1 MNKNNG
7 ILEFLKSST
16 DAYHAVE
23 AIRVRLVSEGYT
35 ELFEND
41 NWSLKDG
48 GKYFVIRGGASLI
61 AFNYGGGKRGFMI
74 SASHTDSPTFKLKP
88 SLESVGAYARLD
100 VEKYGSSIHYSW
112 LDRPLSLS
120 GRVAVKT
127 EKGIETRLV
136 NIDRDLLV
144 IPSVAIHLKS
154 TVNSGIELNPA
165 VDMLPL
171 LTSQDNSGALLALI
185 AKAAGTAPE
194 DILSHD
200 LYLYN
205 RQAPTYIGAESEYIL
220 SPRFDDLGCVYTALE
235 GFLAAKES
243 DALPVLAVFN
253 HEEIGSSSNHGA
265 ASTFIHDI
273 LSRMAGDSLDTM
285 LADTLMLSIDVAHAK
300 HPAHPELSDP
310 DNAPLL
316 NRGIA
321 VKYNANL
328 RYTTDAEGAAL
339 IRMICE
345 RAGVPSQSFASKADM
360 PCGSTLGTIAC
371 TRVAVL
377 CADIGLPQLSMHSS
391 CETAGA
397 DDVAYMTSAL
407 KMFYS
412 SSIKREGNNIL
423 LNCGKA

>member
-1 MNKNNG
+1 MKKNNG

-23 AIRVRLVSEGYT
+23 AIRVRLLSEGYT

-61 AFNYGGGKRGFMI
+61 VFNYTGGKSGFMI
-74 SASHTDSPTFKLKP
+74 TASHTDSPTFKLKP
-88 SLESVGAYARLD
+88 SLETCGAYTRLD
-100 VEKYGSSIHYSW
+100 TEKYGSTIHYSW
-112 LDRPLSLS
+112 LDRPLSVS
-120 GRVAVKT
+120 GRVTIKT
-127 EKGIETRLV
+127 EKGIKTRLI

-154 TVNSGIELNPA
+154 SVNSGIELNPA
-165 VDMLPL
+165 SDMLPL
-171 LTSQDNSGALLALI
+171 LTSQDKSGALLSLI
-185 AKAAGTAPE
+185 ASEAGAAPG

-235 GFLAAKES
+235 GFLMAEES
-243 DALPVLAVFN
+243 AALPVLAVFD
-253 HEEIGSSSNHGA
+253 HEEIGSSSAHGA
-265 ASTFIHDI
+265 ASSFLHDV

-285 LADTLMLSIDVAHAK
+285 LADSLMLSIDVAHAK

-310 DNAPLL
+310 NNAPIL
-316 NRGIA
+316 NGGIA
-321 VKYNANL
+321 VKHNANQ
-328 RYTTDAEGAAL
+328 RYTTNAESAAL
-339 IRMICE
+339 IRMICD
-345 RAGVPSQSFASKADM
+345 RAGVPSQSFASRADM
-360 PCGSTLGTIAC
+360 PCGSTLGTVAC
-371 TRVAVL
+371 TKVAVL
-377 CADIGLPQLSMHSS
+377 CADIGLPQLAMHSA

-397 DDVAYMTSAL
+397 HDIAYMISAL
-407 KMFYS
+407 KLFYS
-412 SSIKREGNNIL
+412 SSIKREGNDIL
-423 LNCGKA
+423 LNCDKA